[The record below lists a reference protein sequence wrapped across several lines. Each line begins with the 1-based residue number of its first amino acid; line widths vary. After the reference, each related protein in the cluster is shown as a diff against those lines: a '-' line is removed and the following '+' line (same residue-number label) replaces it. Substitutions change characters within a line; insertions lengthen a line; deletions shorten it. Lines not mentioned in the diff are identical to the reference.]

1 MINPDNKL
9 GVNAAFQGRTTPNTL
24 NLGLQ
29 VLSGRGIISGFSVT
43 PVSGL
48 TVSIGA
54 VAGTPDA
61 AIVQDDIG
69 NRLIMTTRST
79 VPIEQELSAA
89 PEEGSRIDAV
99 VIYTNNPPEVLESIP
114 TADNP
119 TVCAMLVVEGEAS
132 ASPVAPDDTAIRAA
146 ITADEASGATAYYAV
161 LAYITVEA
169 GVTDITAGEIQAGD
183 AVAATGGWQAGSNIQ
198 INGTTISATDT
209 TYTAGTGLNLNGT
222 QFVADT
228 SVLATQANLNSKAVG
243 TTETYTIPYTS
254 WLTQSAI
261 DPFKYKTTVSAAY
274 IIGNSTL
281 VELINDQAVQFAKYG
296 LAIGSV
302 SGQSIT
308 LYSLEQPT
316 SALTLSINFKEVA

>member
-79 VPIEQELSAA
+79 VPIQQTLSEA
-89 PEEGSRIDAV
+89 PETDSRIDAI
-99 VIYTNNPPEVLESIP
+99 VIYTNNPPEVIESIP

-119 TVCAMLVVEGEAS
+119 TVCAMLVVEGEVA
-132 ASPVAPDDTAIRAA
+132 ATPTAPDDTAIRAA

-161 LAYITVEA
+161 LAYVTVEA
-169 GVTDITAGEIQAGD
+169 GVTDLTSGEIQAGD
-183 AVAATGGWQAGSNIQ
+183 AVAATGGWQAGSNVQ
-198 INGTTISATDT
+198 ISGTTISATDT
-209 TYTAGTGLNLNGT
+209 TYTAGTGLNLVGT
-222 QFVADT
+222 QFSANT
-228 SVLATQANLNSKAVG
+228 SVLATQSNLNDKAVG
-243 TTETYTIPYTS
+243 TTETYS
-254 WLTQSAI
+254 FQESDWTQTPGI
-261 DPFKYKTTVSAAY
+261 EPFAVSATVNATY
-274 IIGNSTL
+274 TIGANTMA
-281 VELINDQAVQFAKYG
+281 ELINDQAIEFARYG
-296 LAIGSV
+296 FAIGSV
-302 SGQSIT
+302 SGQTVTIYATANPGNSTLKIT
-308 LYSLEQPT
+308 Y
-316 SALTLSINFKEVA
+316 KETV

>member
-79 VPIEQELSAA
+79 VPIQQTLSEA
-89 PEEGSRIDAV
+89 PDTGSRIDAI

-119 TVCAMLVVEGEAS
+119 TVCAMLVVEGEAG
-132 ASPVAPDDTAIRAA
+132 ATPTAPDDTAIRTA

-161 LAYITVEA
+161 LAYVTVEA
-169 GVTDITAGEIQAGD
+169 GVTDLTSGEIENGPSVYANSGLQAG
-183 AVAATGGWQAGSNIQ
+183 TNIT
-198 INGTTISATDT
+198 ISGRTISATDT

-222 QFVADT
+222 QFSVDT
-228 SVLATQANLNSKAVG
+228 SEILEVG
-243 TTETYTIPYTS
+243 TTETYATDYS
-254 WLTQSAI
+254 DWSAAGGVS
-261 DPFKYKTTVSAAY
+261 PFTYSTTVTATHT
-274 IIGNSTL
+274 IGANTI

-296 LAIGSV
+296 FAIGSV
-302 SGQSIT
+302 SGQNVTI
-308 LYSLEQPT
+308 YALEQPVQ
-316 SALTLSINFKEVA
+316 SISLKINYKEVA